1 MQKMRVE
8 TSHIVDVPDWVN
20 WMAVDAD
27 GDCFGYENKP
37 TTSMADH
44 WWGQKSEGR
53 YERLYS
59 GNTPKNWKDE
69 LYTWS

>member
-1 MQKMRVE
+1 MQKMKVE
-8 TSHIVDVPDWVN
+8 IIHIVDVPYWVN
-20 WMAVDAD
+20 WMAVDDD

-37 TTSMADH
+37 SLSMADH
-44 WWGQKSEGR
+44 WWGNRSGR
-53 YERLYS
+53 YVRLYS